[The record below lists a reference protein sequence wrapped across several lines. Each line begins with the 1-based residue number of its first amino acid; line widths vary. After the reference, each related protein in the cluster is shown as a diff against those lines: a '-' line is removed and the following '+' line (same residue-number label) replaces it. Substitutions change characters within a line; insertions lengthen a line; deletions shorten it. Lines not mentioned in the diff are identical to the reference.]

1 MKKKW
6 IWLLIISCCV
16 LIVCF
21 GLYVRKDDKDIEQK
35 VSLSSGLELTYGHNQ
50 YNVTGYN
57 GNMPIV
63 EIPSEY
69 NGIPITAISSLAFS
83 DTEQVMSVA
92 IPEEVTEIGSKAF
105 IGSNIQ
111 SIFLPKSLKMIGAQ
125 CFDNCD
131 NLSIV
136 YYEGNTSDWINIS
149 FIDKDSNPMFFADDI
164 YLRNSQNEFAE
175 VTEITLPENL
185 VELQNYAFAGF
196 NKVTNINFSNN
207 LEKIG
212 EYAFY
217 NCSSLQSLILPET
230 LNSIG
235 LAAFYGCS
243 GITRLELPSQLGYI
257 ASRAFNNCSN
267 LENIYYYGNV
277 ESWCNINLKSTPVP
291 QAMRFYMKDENQEWA
306 EVSEITIPDTIT
318 EIKENTFYG
327 FTSLT
332 KIHLHDSITSLGMNA
347 FRNCG
352 ISSIT
357 IPKTLTNFGPYA
369 FEDCNNLQTV
379 YYDGTINDWCNNEFY
394 YSTSTPMHK
403 ASEFYIK
410 NGNEYNKITT
420 INIPNNI
427 TEIKNYT
434 FYGFEQI
441 TELNIPNNIITIGK
455 ESFAECLSLIDLKIP
470 ESVTKIKYGAFIRCS
485 GIVNITLT
493 ANLIDIES
501 NAFSVYDVYTYTNN
515 LSNIYFE
522 GTILQWMSIDM
533 EDNPMQD
540 AEHFF
545 LKNEDV
551 WTEVTKIDSP
561 EGVIEIKNLSWFDNI
576 ISITLPSTV
585 TVIGNFNGCDK
596 LESFEIP
603 EGVKK
608 INQNA
613 FYGCDN
619 MEYIIIPISME
630 EIGAH
635 AFLYA
640 YGFNI
645 YYNGSA
651 EDWNNIDINQDNED
665 LNSAPIYYYIE
676 NENDVPTDGGN
687 YWHYDTDGKT
697 PVVWEI

>member
-1 MKKKW
+1 M
-6 IWLLIISCCV
+6 LL
-16 LIVCF
+16 VCF
-21 GLYVRKDDKDIEQK
+21 GLCACKENKDIEQK

-50 YNVTGYN
+50 YNVTKYN

-69 NGIPITAISSLAFS
+69 NGIPITTISSLAFS
-83 DTEQVMSVA
+83 DTEQVMLVT
-92 IPEEVTEIGSKAF
+92 IPEGVAEIGSKAF

-111 SIFLPKSLKMIGAQ
+111 SIYLPKSLKKIGAQ
-125 CFDNCD
+125 CFKSCD
-131 NLSIV
+131 NLDIV
-136 YYEGNTSDWINIS
+136 YYEGNTSDWLAIS
-149 FIDKDSNPMFFADDI
+149 FIDEDSNPMFFADDI

-175 VTEITLPENL
+175 VTEITLPEDL

-196 NKVTNINFSNN
+196 SKVTNINFSNN

-212 EYAFY
+212 NYAFY
-217 NCSSLQSLILPET
+217 NCSSLQSLILPES

-235 LAAFYGCS
+235 LEAFYGCT
-243 GITRLELPSQLGYI
+243 GITRLELPSQLGHV
-257 ASRAFNNCSN
+257 ASSAFENCSN
-267 LENIYYYGNV
+267 LENIYYYGNI

-306 EVSEITIPDTIT
+306 EVSEITIPNTIT

-327 FTSLT
+327 FTSLN
-332 KIHLHDSITSLGMNA
+332 KVHLHDSITSLGMNA

-357 IPKTLTNFGPYA
+357 IPKTLTNFDYYA

-379 YYDGTINDWCNNEFY
+379 YYDGTINDWCNNEFHY
-394 YSTSTPMHK
+394 LTSNPMNK

-420 INIPNNI
+420 IDIPNNM
-427 TEIKNYT
+427 TEIKDYT

-441 TELNIPNNIITIGK
+441 NELNIPNNITTIGR
-455 ESFAECLSLIDLKIP
+455 ESFAYCLGLIDLKIP
-470 ESVTKIKYGAFIRCS
+470 KSVTKIKYGAFYGCS

-493 ANLIDIES
+493 ENLLDIED
-501 NAFSVYDVYTYTNN
+501 NAFFVHDIYLNTDN
-515 LSNIYFE
+515 LSNIYFQ

-533 EDNPMQD
+533 DDDLMFY

-545 LKNEDV
+545 LKNEDT
-551 WTEVTKIDSP
+551 WTEVTKIDIP
-561 EGVIEIKNLSWFDNI
+561 EGVIEIKNLSWFDNLI
-576 ISITLPSTV
+576 NITLPSSIIT
-585 TVIGNFNGCDK
+585 IGNFNGCDK
-596 LESFEIP
+596 LENISIP
-603 EGVKK
+603 EGAKK
-608 INQNA
+608 INQKA
-613 FYGCDN
+613 FYWCSN

-630 EIGAH
+630 EIGSN
-635 AFLYA
+635 AFIYT
-640 YGFNI
+640 YGFNV
-645 YYNGSA
+645 YYKGTS

-687 YWHYDTDGKT
+687 YWHYDIDGKT
-697 PVVWEI
+697 PIIWKIAE